1 MSILDEIVRQKRAEV
16 GRLGPWSA
24 ALRRQAEEMG
34 PARDFAAALV
44 SSESEVAVIAEVK
57 RKSPSA
63 GWIRR
68 DANAAGLASM
78 YAHGGASAISV
89 LTDGPNFGGDRSD
102 LEAVRAAVQAPV
114 LRKDFMVDAVQVYE
128 TRAMGADALL
138 LIVRI
143 LEDDRLRDLLRLA
156 GEVGLAALVET
167 HDEEELDRALAAGAR
182 VVGIN
187 NRDLKRF
194 ETDLAVTERL
204 ASRVPPEVVLVGES
218 GIETA
223 ADVDRL
229 GEAGVDAVLVGE
241 SVAGA
246 ADPMDA
252 VSALSGRPRSAGA
265 RGGSGR

>member
-1 MSILDEIVRQKRAEV
+1 MSILDEIVRQKGAEV
-16 GRLGPWSA
+16 GRLGPWAA
-24 ALRRQAEEMG
+24 ALRRQAEEAG
-34 PARDFAAALV
+34 PARDFVGALR
-44 SSESEVAVIAEVK
+44 SPEAEVAVIAEVK

-102 LEAVRAAVQAPV
+102 LEAVRSAVEVPV
-114 LRKDFMVDAVQVYE
+114 LRKDFIVDAVQVYE

-138 LIVRI
+138 LIVRV
-143 LEDDRLRDLLRLA
+143 LDDARLRELLELA

-167 HDEEELDRALAAGAR
+167 HDEAELERALAAGAR

-187 NRDLKRF
+187 NRDLTRF

-204 ASRVPPEVVLVGES
+204 AGRVPPEVTLVGES
-218 GIETA
+218 GIEGVE
-223 ADVDRL
+223 DVDRL
-229 GEAGVDAVLVGE
+229 GWAGVDAVLVGE

-246 ADPMDA
+246 DDPLEA
-252 VSALSGRPRSAGA
+252 VSALAGRPRAADA
-265 RGGSGR
+265 RRGEPA